1 MALYKYV
8 NYLLIIINVFG
19 FVKNFLT
26 DRTIQVKVGNTLSQ
40 TYLLENGTAQ
50 RSVISPLLFLIMIN
64 DLPDY
69 LQGVE
74 FSLFAYDS
82 CIFKLGKHL
91 DHIRNSI
98 HDNLSKVS
106 DWCNHWG
113 FQINLEKNSCSGFLS

>member
-26 DRTIQVKVGNTLSQ
+26 DRTIQVKVGNALSQ

-69 LQGVE
+69 L
-74 FSLFAYDS
+74 YIY
-82 CIFKLGKHL
+82 IFISPNHGSSVARNNVYIYKQTKKKKKLNYIIQFIYKQK
-91 DHIRNSI
+91 RRRK
-98 HDNLSKVS
+98 NLTTISS
-106 DWCNHWG
+106 
-113 FQINLEKNSCSGFLS
+113 